1 MGSIVKTPKIVAAIF
16 KSYKWHFS
24 RNTKNIYLTFD
35 DGPIPEVTPWVL
47 DMLKKYNAKATFFC
61 IGDNVLKHP
70 DIFKRILSDNH
81 HIGNHTFN
89 HLKGFTT
96 KTHSYI
102 QNTEKAHTIFT
113 NTNKSLSTHKTLLF
127 RPPYGKI
134 RPKQAK
140 ILKEKGYKIVLW
152 DVLSRDFDSKLS
164 PLKCFN
170 NVIKYTQNGSII
182 VFHDSLKAFKNLQY
196 TLPKVLAYYSE
207 KGYSFKAI

>member
-1 MGSIVKTPKIVAAIF
+1 VWALVKTPQLISNIF
-16 KSYKWHFS
+16 NSYTWHFK
-24 RNTKNIYLTFD
+24 RDLKNIYLTFD

-70 DIFKRILSDNH
+70 DIFKSIISDNH
-81 HIGNHTFN
+81 QIGNHTFN
-89 HLKGFTT
+89 HLKGFST
-96 KTHSYI
+96 KTHFYI
-102 QNTEKAHTIFT
+102 QNTEKAHALFT
-113 NTNKSLSTHKTLLF
+113 KTNKSFSAQKALLF

-134 RPKQAK
+134 KPNQIKQ
-140 ILKEKGYKIVLW
+140 LKNKGYKIVFW

-164 PLKCFN
+164 PYKCLD